1 MTTATTERVISLIDM
16 DCFYVQVEEVAAPEF
31 RGKPCGV
38 SQYNPY
44 KGGGY
49 VLPLIYLDF

>member
-1 MTTATTERVISLIDM
+1 MTTVTTTRMIEQRERVVCLIDM

-44 KGGGY
+44 KGGG
-49 VLPLIYLDF
+49 

>member
-1 MTTATTERVISLIDM
+1 MNLSTRLNERVICLIDM
-16 DCFYVQVEEVAAPEF
+16 DCFYVQVEEVEAPEY

-44 KGGGY
+44 KGGG
-49 VLPLIYLDF
+49 